1 MLKPSVK
8 SSSLKIQCRK
18 VNVVCIVVTGIA
30 SVLETL
36 FCLSDGEWLRTSC
49 RADNFYFRKYSSTW
63 IDWFLFFLIYLKFLL
78 ALMLILK
85 IWFSW
90 NPVCSLHIYW
100 LFAYIREHAIQSVLP
115 LSVEVQVWSS
125 QYRTS
130 SVGVRRTVLCIIL
143 DCSFKEHCTVSTSEW
158 QIDELQQYLFVNVPH
173 NENAILVW
181 ILCWNTVLIS

>member
-1 MLKPSVK
+1 MH
-8 SSSLKIQCRK
+8 SSLKK
-18 VNVVCIVVTGIA
+18 KKKIA

-36 FCLSDGEWLRTSC
+36 FCLSGGEWLRTSC
-49 RADNFYFRKYSSTW
+49 KADNFCFCKYWRQVFES
-63 IDWFLFFLIYLKFLL
+63 IDNFFFFNILETYCSNAHTKS
-78 ALMLILK
+78 LILLK
-85 IWFSW
+85 SY
-90 NPVCSLHIYW
+90 VCSLHIYW
-100 LFAYIREHAIQSVLP
+100 LFAYIRLHAIQSVLP

-130 SVGVRRTVLCIIL
+130 SIGVRRTVLCIIL

-158 QIDELQQYLFVNVPH
+158 QIDELQQYLFVDVPH

>member
-1 MLKPSVK
+1 MCLSLQLKVVHF
-8 SSSLKIQCRK
+8 KIQCRK
-18 VNVVCIVVTGIA
+18 VNVVCIVVTEIA

-36 FCLSDGEWLRTSC
+36 FCLMGSGWELPAEQITSIFINTQVLESI
-49 RADNFYFRKYSSTW
+49 DFYF
-63 IDWFLFFLIYLKFLL
+63 FIYLKFLV
-78 ALMLILK
+78 ALMLILN

-100 LFAYIREHAIQSVLP
+100 LFAYIRQHAIQSVLP

-173 NENAILVW
+173 NANAILVW